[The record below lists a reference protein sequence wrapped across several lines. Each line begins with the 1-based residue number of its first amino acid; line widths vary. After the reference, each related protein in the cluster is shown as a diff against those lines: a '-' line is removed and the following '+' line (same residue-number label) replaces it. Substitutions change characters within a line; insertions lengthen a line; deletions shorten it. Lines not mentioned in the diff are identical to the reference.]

1 MATKQ
6 LTREEIELQVN
17 ADMDMELMA
26 LLQAKPADRPRMLM
40 DFETKRI
47 EVITLKVKSIKV
59 ETDTRVESEKKATDA
74 FKLHATDVFNEAW
87 AKIKEA
93 ATKLEF
99 VTGVSYSVRKDVETL
114 TFEEPTL
121 LLASFKNIKGG
132 TKSDTNGKRGKSLT
146 GTTKDGTSFEYK
158 SAAEAKKALLPG
170 KADSQMSYKS
180 VVSALTTAGHIIN
193 D

>member
-6 LTREEIELQVN
+6 LTREEIELQIN
-17 ADMDMELMA
+17 ADMDKELMT
-26 LLQAKPADRPRMLM
+26 LLQAKPTDRPKMLM

-47 EVITLKVKSIKV
+47 EAINIKVKSIKA
-59 ETDTRVESEKKATDA
+59 ETDNRVESEKKATDA
-74 FKLHATDVFNEAW
+74 FKAHATDVFNEAW

-121 LLASFKNIKGG
+121 LLASFKNIKSSA
-132 TKSDTNGKRGKSLT
+132 KSDTNGKRGKSLT

-170 KADSQMSYKS
+170 KEDSQMSRAA
-180 VVSALTTAGHIIN
+180 VVSALKTVGHTVN